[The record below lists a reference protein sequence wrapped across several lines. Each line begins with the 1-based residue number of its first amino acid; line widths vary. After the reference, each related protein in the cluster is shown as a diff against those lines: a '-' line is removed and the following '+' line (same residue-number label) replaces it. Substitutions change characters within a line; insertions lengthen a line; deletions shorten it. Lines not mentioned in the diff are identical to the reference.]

1 MFAVYAESFSS
12 DDPLSGLVV
21 GERPAPEAPEGWAT
35 VTVKA
40 ASLNHHDL
48 WSLRGVGLRQDA
60 LPMILGCDAA
70 GLDEDG
76 NEVVVH
82 GVIGD
87 PRWTGDEADDP
98 GRSLLSERHQG
109 TFADQVVVPRRN
121 LVPKPASLSFE
132 EAACLPTAWLTAYR
146 MLFVQG
152 DCKPGE
158 TVLVQGAGGGVATAL
173 ITLGRAAGLTVL
185 ATSRDEAKRA
195 RALELG
201 AHEVFESGARLPVKV
216 DAVMETVGRA
226 TWDHSV
232 RSLRPGGRI
241 VISGTTSGPNLDDA
255 QLTRIFFLQL
265 SVIGSTMGTRQEL
278 DRLVRFLDA
287 TGARPLV
294 DRTLPMEQAPR
305 GLRGHGPGRR
315 LRQDRLHPV
324 KHVVTG
330 AGSGIGLALAHR
342 LADRGDELVLLARS
356 DARAAEL
363 AATFPRA
370 QLLVADLADPGTL
383 NGIGRQVDGPVD
395 SLVHVAG
402 VVELAPV
409 SRLRLADWEEQVAVN
424 LTAPAVLT
432 RELLPHVRGR
442 PRHGRVRELL
452 GRAQRRR
459 RVVGLRRLQVRAAG
473 PRRRAAR
480 RGGRA
485 RRAGEHRLPQ
495 PHRHPDAGEG
505 PRAGGPHLRRV
516 PLDQRRHGRRHDPA
530 RDRPSRRRDHPR
542 RHGAPGGAASEDERA
557 DPAGSTRRA
566 RGSAGSRGRSGS
578 PARRRR
584 PPRPGSRRAPGP
596 RGRCRGR
603 TPGRCGSASRLSTHA
618 GVEGWPKLVPSSA
631 SVPSYGVAMRWL
643 VRGRPDLRPVV
654 VRSRTA
660 SPASRLGA
668 LWRPRVARAARSSRC
683 RRERENTQPPARV
696 PAPHRTTRC
705 AGLAVEWE

>member
-173 ITLGRAAGLTVL
+173 ITLGRAAGLTIL

-255 QLTRIFFLQL
+255 QLTRIFFRQL

-294 DRTLPMEQAPR
+294 DRTLPMEQAPE
-305 GLRGHGPGRR
+305 GFAAMA
-315 LRQDRLHPV
+315 Q
-324 KHVVTG
+324 
-330 AGSGIGLALAHR
+330 
-342 LADRGDELVLLARS
+342 GDV
-356 DARAAEL
+356 
-363 AATFPRA
+363 FGKI
-370 QLLVADLADPGTL
+370 VF
-383 NGIGRQVDGPVD
+383 
-395 SLVHVAG
+395 
-402 VVELAPV
+402 
-409 SRLRLADWEEQVAVN
+409 
-424 LTAPAVLT
+424 T
-432 RELLPHVRGR
+432 R
-442 PRHGRVRELL
+442 
-452 GRAQRRR
+452 
-459 RVVGLRRLQVRAAG
+459 
-473 PRRRAAR
+473 
-480 RGGRA
+480 
-485 RRAGEHRLPQ
+485 
-495 PHRHPDAGEG
+495 
-505 PRAGGPHLRRV
+505 
-516 PLDQRRHGRRHDPA
+516 
-530 RDRPSRRRDHPR
+530 
-542 RHGAPGGAASEDERA
+542 
-557 DPAGSTRRA
+557 
-566 RGSAGSRGRSGS
+566 
-578 PARRRR
+578 
-584 PPRPGSRRAPGP
+584 
-596 RGRCRGR
+596 
-603 TPGRCGSASRLSTHA
+603 
-618 GVEGWPKLVPSSA
+618 
-631 SVPSYGVAMRWL
+631 
-643 VRGRPDLRPVV
+643 
-654 VRSRTA
+654 
-660 SPASRLGA
+660 
-668 LWRPRVARAARSSRC
+668 
-683 RRERENTQPPARV
+683 
-696 PAPHRTTRC
+696 
-705 AGLAVEWE
+705 